1 MKLAKN
7 FLKIVFFVG
16 FYATMAGLLGACSAG
31 SPYFSLSS
39 VIPNKQYA
47 PDAASDVNTQATK
60 DSNEVIKIAILY
72 SKKAVGRY
80 GQNAANAATAYL
92 LAQNVS
98 FVLESFVS
106 ESEKDEDIARA
117 ANLARS
123 AGFYRV
129 LAILTHNGANA
140 LSRVAPSNMV
150 FFVPSV
156 HSEHTRENANIMYG
170 GVDYRAQIAALSRLK
185 SNQRA
190 ISFYD
195 PGFIGATMDGA
206 VRENNEQVLHSAA
219 FASKDAIN
227 FSRDIK
233 TISPML
239 KGSKVFINTP
249 AGNVSLI
256 VSQLSL
262 NKIDTDGIYA
272 PQAAYSQSLLNNT
285 QAAER
290 KNIFIANSI
299 KVLSPNLIESARLL
313 GVDLQYDW
321 INYASAMGAEI
332 FARGFNPAL
341 RRYFSEG
348 ANGNQI
354 EYDIEI
360 LNPSEG
366 RFIRVE

>member
-16 FYATMAGLLGACSAG
+16 FYAAMAGLLGACSAG

-39 VIPNKQYA
+39 VIPNKQAA
-47 PDAASDVNTQATK
+47 PSAANTQIQKNPNGA
-60 DSNEVIKIAILY
+60 IKIAILY

-92 LAQNVS
+92 LAQNVP

-106 ESEKDEDIARA
+106 ESESESDIARA

-123 AGFYRV
+123 SGFYRV
-129 LAILTHNGANA
+129 LAILTYNGANA
-140 LSRVAPSNMV
+140 LSRVAPSDVV

-206 VRENNEQVLHSAA
+206 VRENNAQVLHSVG
-219 FASKDAIN
+219 FSSKDAIN

-249 AGNVSLI
+249 ASNVSLI

-299 KVLSPNLIESARLL
+299 KALAPDLIESARLL

-360 LNPSEG
+360 LNPGEG